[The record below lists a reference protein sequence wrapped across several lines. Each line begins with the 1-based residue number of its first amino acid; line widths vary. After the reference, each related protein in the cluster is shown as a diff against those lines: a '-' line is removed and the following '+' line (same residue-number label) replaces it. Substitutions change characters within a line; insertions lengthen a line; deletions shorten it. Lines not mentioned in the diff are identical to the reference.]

1 VKAEAARAA
10 LPPVPPTPCKA
21 RALLAK
27 VIGEHESFPPTRAD
41 LVRSKTWELED
52 EAAAEVY
59 NEHVHYTATKLAG
72 TAVNASFGIVN
83 QILHEKDQ
91 LVGDVGAL
99 SDALSIAAETVQ
111 EAQAEVQ
118 ALRDTVKDLKD
129 KEKRRIKYY
138 NENIL
143 DCVNALRNNIEVDS
157 TDITSAAVAGL
168 QEVFDDACA
177 AITEIHRVSLDTFK
191 EKLAEYVQDA
201 TQPEAR
207 KRKGSSP

>member
-1 VKAEAARAA
+1 MKAEAARAA
-10 LPPVPPTPCKA
+10 RHLCRQHRA
-21 RALLAK
+21 RRVRCSPR

-52 EAAAEVY
+52 AAAAEVY

-83 QILHEKDQ
+83 QVLHEKDQ

-143 DCVNALRNNIEVDS
+143 ARGERAAQRHRERQRGHHQRRRRR
-157 TDITSAAVAGL
+157 SARGV
-168 QEVFDDACA
+168 
-177 AITEIHRVSLDTFK
+177 
-191 EKLAEYVQDA
+191 
-201 TQPEAR
+201 
-207 KRKGSSP
+207 

>member
-1 VKAEAARAA
+1 
-10 LPPVPPTPCKA
+10 
-21 RALLAK
+21 
-27 VIGEHESFPPTRAD
+27 
-41 LVRSKTWELED
+41 
-52 EAAAEVY
+52 
-59 NEHVHYTATKLAG
+59 
-72 TAVNASFGIVN
+72 
-83 QILHEKDQ
+83 
-91 LVGDVGAL
+91 VGAL